1 MLREHERTADDL
13 QALFA
18 TAAPRPQGFENTQSK
33 SAFLKSMLPEV
44 HMFKPFST
52 GRETLYLGMDSEG
65 RMLLARFVF
74 KDVMCGVCTD
84 VHYAYTL
91 DAKGI
96 IRHIALVLPFE
107 LSGTPMDA
115 SPFINQF
122 IGRRFD
128 EDLVPGTNVDIIS
141 GATKSSTVFIDGLRE
156 TAEIVRPLVQ
166 DETFSKKFKAEAC
179 FVEQAEVE
187 LVLNRMRT
195 KGRAVEEISF
205 ADLIPLL
212 PGGRLPICPE
222 GGAYFITEF
231 QAIPRVGCSLHGL
244 DPLATI
250 IH

>member
-1 MLREHERTADDL
+1 M
-13 QALFA
+13 FA
-18 TAAPRPQGFENTQSK
+18 TAAPRTQGFENAQSK
-33 SAFLKSMLPEV
+33 SAFLKTMLPGV

-52 GRETLYLGMDSEG
+52 GRETLYLGMDREG
-65 RMLLARFVF
+65 RMLLARLVF
-74 KDVMCGVCTD
+74 KDVMCSVCTD
-84 VHYAYTL
+84 VHYAYTI

-96 IRHIALVLPFE
+96 IQHIALVLPFE

-128 EDLVPGTNVDIIS
+128 EELVPGTNVDIIS
-141 GATKSSTVFIDGLRE
+141 GATMSSTVFIEGLRE

-179 FVEQAEVE
+179 FVEQAELE
-187 LVLNRMRT
+187 LALNRMRAQ
-195 KGRAVEEISF
+195 GRSVGDIKLE
-205 ADLIPLL
+205 DLAPYL
-212 PGGRLPICPE
+212 PGGRIPVCPE

-250 IH
+250 IY